1 MSDSQHYGSVDSRGS
16 SMLDPMDP
24 LFLHPSDHPGMA
36 LVSKSFDGT
45 GYGAWKRAML
55 IALSA
60 KNKIGFVDGSCSRPE
75 EGASSTRHWDRCN
88 DMVISWILNALAKEI
103 AESVLY
109 SNTARQ
115 IWVELEDRYGQSN
128 GAKLFQVQKELCSVA
143 QGASDIAG
151 YFTRIKGLWDEWTAL
166 NDVSVC
172 TCGAAQHLL
181 KREQDQ
187 RLLQF
192 LMGLNE
198 NYNITRGNILMMNPL
213 PTVGQAYA
221 LLVQEERQR
230 EIRASSQVMYDAAS
244 FSTELQKGWQQ
255 YKNGGKA
262 EVKKSSLVCNYCKKS
277 GHTIDRCYKLH
288 GYPNSKGVKGKKP
301 VAASVLTD
309 PSGIDSDS
317 GEGTQTG
324 SSPIPGFSQEQCN
337 QLLHLLSGMRT
348 NGSSEI
354 KPPVSS
360 PNLSYVNL
368 AGPFTEEAT
377 GTW

>member
-1 MSDSQHYGSVDSRGS
+1 
-16 SMLDPMDP
+16 
-24 LFLHPSDHPGMA
+24 
-36 LVSKSFDGT
+36 
-45 GYGAWKRAML
+45 
-55 IALSA
+55 
-60 KNKIGFVDGSCSRPE
+60 
-75 EGASSTRHWDRCN
+75 
-88 DMVISWILNALAKEI
+88 
-103 AESVLY
+103 
-109 SNTARQ
+109 
-115 IWVELEDRYGQSN
+115 
-128 GAKLFQVQKELCSVA
+128 
-143 QGASDIAG
+143 
-151 YFTRIKGLWDEWTAL
+151 
-166 NDVSVC
+166 
-172 TCGAAQHLL
+172 
-181 KREQDQ
+181 
-187 RLLQF
+187 
-192 LMGLNE
+192 
-198 NYNITRGNILMMNPL
+198 MMNPL

-309 PSGIDSDS
+309 PSGIGSDS

-360 PNLSYVNL
+360 ANLSYVNL